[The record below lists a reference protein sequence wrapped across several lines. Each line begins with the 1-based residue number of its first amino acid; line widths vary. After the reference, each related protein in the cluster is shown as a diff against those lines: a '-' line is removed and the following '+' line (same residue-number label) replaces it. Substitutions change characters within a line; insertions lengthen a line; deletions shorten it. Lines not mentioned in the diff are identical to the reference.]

1 MKLDDI
7 DELEEGSE
15 PIEKGMDEYVWIH
28 ATGIMVSDASKT
40 LLKQEL
46 ALNMVV
52 LSNYSWQKYLKD
64 GKVKSSDST
73 SVVLLVKRENLEEA
87 MSTLRSTCKD
97 GLYAYALPVLATEII
112 NPKSMKEILF
122 GR

>member
-1 MKLDDI
+1 MKLDD
-7 DELEEGSE
+7 LEESYE
-15 PIEKGMDEYVWIH
+15 QIEKGIDEYVWIH
-28 ATGIMVSDASKT
+28 ATGIMVGDTGKT
-40 LLKQEL
+40 MLKQEL

-64 GKVKSSDST
+64 GKVKSSDSS
-73 SVVLLVKRENLEEA
+73 SVVFLVKRENLEEA
-87 MSTLRSTCKD
+87 MSTLRSACKD
-97 GLYAYALPVLATEII
+97 GLYAYALPVLAAEII